1 MVDDV
6 AVETRVAV
14 DIGVAVVIGLG
25 HVLLGDQAAVEAQ
38 MAERSAGCTLKTE
51 QRVNE
56 EASYEKATVRKQKF
70 RVIVY
75 NFS

>member
-1 MVDDV
+1 
-6 AVETRVAV
+6 
-14 DIGVAVVIGLG
+14 
-25 HVLLGDQAAVEAQ
+25 

-75 NFS
+75 NFSLNFLMSLHNSELENQYWTFLS

>member
-1 MVDDV
+1 LQ
-6 AVETRVAV
+6 RVSLS
-14 DIGVAVVIGLG
+14 I
-25 HVLLGDQAAVEAQ
+25 QAAGRLRGAQ

>member
-1 MVDDV
+1 
-6 AVETRVAV
+6 
-14 DIGVAVVIGLG
+14 
-25 HVLLGDQAAVEAQ
+25 

-56 EASYEKATVRKQKF
+56 EASYEKTTVRKQKF